1 MEAQILCFGV
11 LRERPGRGHG
21 GILIRPLNR
30 NPPHFQ
36 SNSLRNLASY
46 VRHAHKAGLA
56 TPVELRNE
64 TASSDE
70 GQGVAVFNSG
80 IFPGATKKRFW
91 ICSSDSLS
99 GLVRLSS

>member
-1 MEAQILCFGV
+1 MEAQIPCSGV
-11 LRERPGRGHG
+11 LLEGSGRGHG
-21 GILIRPLNR
+21 GILIRPLNGNLTNFR
-30 NPPHFQ
+30 

-70 GQGVAVFNSG
+70 GQGVAVFNPG
-80 IFPGATKKRFW
+80 FPGCDQEEVF